1 MKRSLPDVIL
11 RPNEHETDLQICLDK
26 LKLASIPGNQ
36 KKYIFCTFV
45 RNERVAILFS
55 REVGTTIGTRIE
67 HRFYRCSLFFCTG

>member
-36 KKYIFCTFV
+36 KKIYLLCLC
-45 RNERVAILFS
+45 EK
-55 REVGTTIGTRIE
+55 
-67 HRFYRCSLFFCTG
+67 